1 MEFRFKCDIVP
12 MDLWKLSMHHTYH
25 SVIGVCNIIFTCA
38 MFVASYFLM
47 GKTNDIIEVL
57 LIFGCLLFTVIQ
69 PVLLYLRS
77 KNQVAGVPKD
87 MELLFDEKGL
97 YVTVGEKHESIPWKK
112 IKGVTKEH
120 NMVIIHSDE
129 RHGYILTNRAM
140 DGQRESF
147 LELVEQKMK

>member
-97 YVTVGEKHESIPWKK
+97 HVTVGEKHESIPWKK
-112 IKGVTKEH
+112 IKGVTKEY
-120 NMVIIHSDE
+120 NMVIIHSDA
-129 RHGYILTNRAM
+129 RHGYILTDRAM
-140 DGQRESF
+140 DGKREPF
-147 LELVEQKMK
+147 LEFVEQKMK